1 MNHMNG
7 TNDAAHPSEAGKGGT
22 GGRERRS
29 GRILWIVAVL
39 ALVGGL
45 SGNYL
50 GSGTKECTVTGG
62 YTTISNKRG
71 SGMEDEGRTIETEQ
85 CGELRWGARDV
96 GSDGMTAEE
105 LDAKHP
111 ELVQGETYVFHM
123 QGFHVP
129 VLAKPS
135 IVGVEEA

>member
-1 MNHMNG
+1 M
-7 TNDAAHPSEAGKGGT
+7 
-22 GGRERRS
+22 
-29 GRILWIVAVL
+29 L

-96 GSDGMTAEE
+96 GSDGMTAAE

-123 QGFHVP
+123 CVPHAGFSRPRPRQAQHRGRRG
-129 VLAKPS
+129 
-135 IVGVEEA
+135 GVNRAEAVDRAECAHGR